1 MLSLMSNLVSH
12 PFMNA
17 SDKLSVLTS
26 FLKQSTRLMWVLVCI
41 VWVSSVALA
50 QQTPSRVDQL
60 SDEQVSEFYRK
71 AQASGLTELQI
82 EQAAMN
88 QGYTLDDVAK
98 MRRRLAQMR
107 TQNSRSTGQTIAD
120 SGLVRSNPG
129 NLSRPM
135 RDSLVLPRSDTIR
148 RPVVFGASLFQNAS
162 LSFEPNLRIATPQSY
177 VVGPDDEIIID
188 IYGASADNYK
198 LRVSPEGTVKVQN
211 LAPIFVSGLTIEAA
225 EQRIIGRLRQAY
237 QGLNRPGSG
246 TYANISLGQIRSIRI
261 TIVGEVVRPGTYT
274 LSSLASVFNALY
286 QAGGPNPETGSFRKI
301 SVVRANRVVRTIDL
315 YDFLLRADQRDN
327 IRLQDQD
334 VIRIADYD
342 VRIELAGQ
350 VRRPAIY
357 EVLPGETLK
366 TVLGFAANY
375 TDEAYTASLSLR
387 RNTPRERKIFTI
399 TQDEL
404 ATFIPQRG
412 DKYTVGRILERFEN
426 RVQLTGAVMRPG
438 EFALEPG
445 LTTVKELIL
454 RADGLRKDAFTNRAS
469 IFRERD
475 NMDTETIPFD
485 VAKLLRGETADIP
498 LLRQDSVVIQSVRNL
513 RQIYTVSIEGAINK
527 PGDYS
532 FISNMS
538 VADLIAQAGGFQEGA
553 SATRI
558 EVSRRVRNDT
568 TTAITSDTGTTLNT
582 VRIFSFTVDQGL
594 RISNEATNFSL
605 EPFDIIAIRSTPNYE
620 VQQRVFVSGEVMY
633 PGNYAI
639 LNRSERIADLI
650 KLAGGLKN
658 SAYLAGAQFKRRG
671 NLVAADLRTIMDNP
685 GSEQNI
691 LLENSDTLYVSRK
704 TEVVAVQG
712 AVLNPVLVSFETGSR
727 IDDYIR
733 QAGGFTENARR
744 KKTYIAYQ
752 NGRKDVGRSSRV
764 EPGATIVVPFKP
776 LDRSQLTPVERITIL
791 SVLGTLTLAVANFFR
806 P

>member
-1 MLSLMSNLVSH
+1 MS
-12 PFMNA
+12 A
-17 SDKLSVLTS
+17 SDKLSVYIRL
-26 FLKQSTRLMWVLVCI
+26 LKQSTGLLLVFGYLVL
-41 VWVSSVALA
+41 VSSVAVA

-60 SDEQVSEFYRK
+60 SDEQVAEFYRK
-71 AQASGLTELQI
+71 AQASGLTEVQI

-120 SGLVRSNPG
+120 SGIVRSMPG

-135 RDSLVLPRSDTIR
+135 RDSLVLPRLDTVR

-177 VVGPDDEIIID
+177 IVGPDDEIIID

-274 LSSLASVFNALY
+274 ISSLASAFNALY
-286 QAGGPNPETGSFRKI
+286 LAGGPNPETGSFRKI
-301 SVVRANRVVRTIDL
+301 GIIRTNRVVRTIDL

-342 VRIELAGQ
+342 VRVELAGQ
-350 VRRPAIY
+350 IRRPAIY

-366 TVLGFAANY
+366 TVLGFAGNY
-375 TDEAYTASLSLR
+375 TDEAYTASISLR
-387 RNTPRERKIFTI
+387 RNTARERKIFSI

-412 DKYTVGRILERFEN
+412 DKYTIGRILERFEN

-438 EFALEPG
+438 EFALETG
-445 LTTVKELIL
+445 LTTVKELIQ
-454 RADGLRKDAFTNRAS
+454 RADGLRKDAFTNRAN

-475 NMDTETIPFD
+475 NMDTENISFD
-485 VAKLLRGETADIP
+485 VAKLLRGEIADIP

-513 RQIYTVSIEGAINK
+513 REAYSVSIEGAINN
-527 PGDYS
+527 PGDYV
-532 FISNMS
+532 FVNTLS

-553 SATRI
+553 SASRI
-558 EVSRRVRNDT
+558 EVSRRIRTDST
-568 TTAITSDTGTTLNT
+568 TSAALSTTSSSFNT
-582 VRIFSFTVDQGL
+582 VQIFAFSVDKNLAISDGGTSF
-594 RISNEATNFSL
+594 IL
-605 EPFDIIAIRSTPNYE
+605 EPFDIVAIRSAPNYE
-620 VQQRVFVSGEVMY
+620 PQQRVFVSGEVMY

-639 LNRSERIADLI
+639 LNRSERVADLI

-671 NLVAADLRTIMDNP
+671 NLVAADLRTIVDNP
-685 GSEQNI
+685 GSEQNV
-691 LLENSDTLYVSRK
+691 LLENGDTLYVARRS
-704 TEVVAVQG
+704 EVVAVQG
-712 AVLNPVLVSFETGSR
+712 AVLNPVLVSFEKGFR

-752 NGRKDVGRSSRV
+752 NGRKDVGRSSLV
-764 EPGATIVVPFKP
+764 ESGATIVVPFKP
-776 LDRSQLTPVERITIL
+776 LDDNRLTPVERITIL

-806 P
+806 

>member
-1 MLSLMSNLVSH
+1 MS
-12 PFMNA
+12 A
-17 SDKLSVLTS
+17 SDKLSVS
-26 FLKQSTRLMWVLVCI
+26 NRFLKQSTYLLLVLCFL
-41 VWVSSVALA
+41 VSSAAIA

-60 SDEQVSEFYRK
+60 SDEQVAEFYRK
-71 AQASGLTELQI
+71 AQASGLTEIQI
-82 EQAAMN
+82 EQAAMS

-107 TQNSRSTGQTIAD
+107 TQGSRTTGQTIAD
-120 SGLVRSNPG
+120 SGIVRSLPG

-135 RDSLVLPRSDTIR
+135 RDSLRLPRLDTVR
-148 RPVVFGASLFQNAS
+148 KPVVFGASLFQNAS

-211 LAPIFVSGLTIEAA
+211 LAPIFVSGLTIEQA

-246 TYANISLGQIRSIRI
+246 TYATISLGQIRSIRI
-261 TIVGEVVRPGTYT
+261 TIVGEVIRPGTYT
-274 LSSLASVFNALY
+274 ISSLASAFNALY
-286 QAGGPNPETGSFRKI
+286 LAGGPNPETGSFRKI
-301 SVVRANRVVRTIDL
+301 GIIRGNRVVRTIDL

-334 VIRIADYD
+334 VIRVADYD

-366 TVLGFAANY
+366 TVLGFAGNY
-375 TDEAYTASLSLR
+375 TDEAYTASISLR
-387 RNTPRERKIFTI
+387 RNTPRERKIFSI

-412 DKYTVGRILERFEN
+412 DKYTIGRILERFEN

-438 EFALEPG
+438 EFALETG
-445 LTTVKELIL
+445 LSTVKELIQ
-454 RADGLRKDAFTNRAS
+454 RADGLRKDAFMNRAN

-475 NMDTETIPFD
+475 NMDIENIPFD
-485 VAKLLRGETADIP
+485 VAKLLRGEVADIP
-498 LLRQDSVVIQSVRNL
+498 LSRQDSVVIQSIRNL
-513 RQIYTVSIEGAINK
+513 RETYSVSIEGAINN

-532 FISNMS
+532 FINNVS

-553 SATRI
+553 SASHI
-558 EVSRRVRNDT
+558 EISRRIRKDT
-568 TTAITSDTGTTLNT
+568 TTTATTSLTGTALNT
-582 VRIFSFTVDQGL
+582 VQIFAFSVDKNLTV
-594 RISNEATNFSL
+594 SNEGTNFIL
-605 EPFDIIAIRSTPNYE
+605 EPFDIVAIRSAPNYE
-620 VQQRVFVSGEVMY
+620 PQQRVFVSGEVMY

-671 NLVAADLRTIMDNP
+671 NLVATDLRTIMDNP
-685 GSEQNI
+685 ASEQNI
-691 LLENSDTLYVSRK
+691 LLENGDTLYVARRS
-704 TEVVAVQG
+704 EVVAVQG
-712 AVLNPVLVSFETGSR
+712 AVLNPVLVSFEQGFR

-752 NGRKDVGRSSRV
+752 NGRKDVGRSSQV
-764 EPGATIVVPFKP
+764 EPGSTIVVPFKP
-776 LDRSQLTPVERITIL
+776 LDSNRLTPVERITIL

-806 P
+806 

>member
-1 MLSLMSNLVSH
+1 MLVFVCLLWGIRV
-12 PFMNA
+12 A
-17 SDKLSVLTS
+17 S
-26 FLKQSTRLMWVLVCI
+26 
-41 VWVSSVALA
+41 A

-60 SDEQVSEFYRK
+60 SDEQVAEFYRK
-71 AQASGLTELQI
+71 AQASGMTEIQI
-82 EQAAMN
+82 EQAAMS

-98 MRRRLAQMR
+98 MRRRIAQMR
-107 TQNSRSTGQTIAD
+107 TQSSRSTGQTIAD
-120 SGLVRSNPG
+120 SGLVRSTPG

-135 RDSLVLPRSDTIR
+135 RDSLVLPRLDTVR

-177 VVGPDDEIIID
+177 IVGPDDEIIID

-246 TYANISLGQIRSIRI
+246 TYANISLGQIRSIHV
-261 TIVGEVVRPGTYT
+261 TLVGEVIRPGTYT
-274 LSSLASVFNALY
+274 ISSLASVFNALY
-286 QAGGPNPETGSFRKI
+286 LAGGPNPKTGSFRKI
-301 SVVRANRVVRTIDL
+301 TVIRANRVVRTIDL
-315 YDFLLRADQRDN
+315 YDFLLRADQRSN

-334 VIRIADYD
+334 VIRVADYD

-366 TVLGFAANY
+366 TVLGFAGNY
-375 TDEAYTASLSLR
+375 TDEAYTASISLR
-387 RNTPRERKIFTI
+387 RNTPRERKIFSI

-404 ATFIPQRG
+404 ATFVPQRG
-412 DKYTVGRILERFEN
+412 DKYTIGRILERFEN

-445 LTTVKELIL
+445 LTTVKELIQ
-454 RADGLRKDAFTNRAS
+454 RADGLRKDAFTNRAT

-475 NMDTETIPFD
+475 NMDTETIAFD
-485 VAKLLRGETADIP
+485 VAKLLRGEEADIP
-498 LLRQDSVVIQSVRNL
+498 LLRQDSVVVQSIRNL
-513 RQIYTVSIEGAINK
+513 REAYTVSIEGAVNK
-527 PGDYS
+527 PDTYPL
-532 FISNMS
+532 INNMS
-538 VADLIAQAGGFQEGA
+538 VADLIAQAGGFKEGA
-553 SATRI
+553 SASRV
-558 EVSRRVRNDT
+558 EVSRRIRTDT
-568 TTAITSDTGTTLNT
+568 TKITSTTGVPLNT
-582 VRIFSFTVDQGL
+582 VQIFSFTVDQGL
-594 RISNEATNFSL
+594 RISGDGTNFVL
-605 EPFDIIAIRSTPNYE
+605 EPFDIVAIRSAPNYE
-620 VQQRVFVSGEVMY
+620 AQQRVFVSGEVMY
-633 PGNYAI
+633 PGNYAV
-639 LNRSERIADLI
+639 LNRTERIADLI
-650 KLAGGLKN
+650 TLAGGLKT
-658 SAYLAGAQFKRRG
+658 SAYLAGAVFKRRG
-671 NLVAADLRTIMDNP
+671 NLVAADLRTIMENP
-685 GSEQNI
+685 ASEQNV
-691 LLENSDTLYVSRK
+691 LLEDSDTLFISRK
-704 TEVVAVQG
+704 SEVVAVQG
-712 AVLNPVLVSFETGSR
+712 AVLNPVLVSFEKGFR

-776 LDRSQLTPVERITIL
+776 LDDNRLTPVERITIL
-791 SVLGTLTLAVANFFR
+791 SVLGTITLAVANFFR